1 MSESQKPLID
11 GEARGCILP
20 EMSKNRI
27 KKALMLSN
35 ERWREKWEIT
45 IKKKKASL
53 WKVLE
58 AVGKD
63 KNRGNWHKLLT

>member
-1 MSESQKPLID
+1 MGDDNKE
-11 GEARGCILP
+11 
-20 EMSKNRI
+20 KN
-27 KKALMLSN
+27 
-35 ERWREKWEIT
+35 
-45 IKKKKASL
+45 KASL